1 MKNWTEHFHRL
12 HSKLHFW
19 EFRESIFLS
28 QNTLAVKVR
37 FKGAVIGSFS
47 YETSWMNKNGLIRL
61 ELR

>member
-19 EFRESIFLS
+19 EFYESIFLS
-28 QNTLAVKVR
+28 QNTLAVNIR
-37 FKGAVIGSFS
+37 FKGAVISSFN
-47 YETSWMNKNGLIRL
+47 YETRRMTENGLIRL